1 MPGKRASEDER
12 RTQILRAALKVASRD
27 RLDSLTI
34 RNVATEAGISP
45 GLVFFHFKNKDILL
59 VELLEWLLE
68 RILVAEVGPD
78 ILAHE
83 QPVDR
88 LLTLIGQEIQRVGV
102 QRVRLSLFFDYWVL
116 GGRDPAIQQLIR
128 AALDRYRTTFHPLA
142 ADVLAQAPA
151 RYANLTPDGLSM
163 LIASMIQGYT
173 IQTVTETSHT
183 EMEPLMEAI
192 AGLLESMRSTTH

>member
-83 QPVDR
+83 EPVDR
-88 LLTLIGQEIQRVGV
+88 LLTLIEQEIQRVGV

-151 RYANLTPDGLSM
+151 RYRNLTPDGLSM
-163 LIASMIQGYT
+163 LIASLIQGYT

-183 EMEPLMEAI
+183 EMEPLIEAI
-192 AGLLESMRSTTH
+192 TGLLEPMRSTTR